1 MENPRRTPG
10 SSDPCTYSGEQ
21 SRGMWELDLLPSAC
35 GYITHAPLRCV
46 DALFFSPIF
55 LDTVVYFNLVY

>member
-1 MENPRRTPG
+1 
-10 SSDPCTYSGEQ
+10 
-21 SRGMWELDLLPSAC
+21 MWELDLLPSAC